1 MATKADFTQDE
12 WTSLHKGVTGAAML
26 VSLADR
32 DFSDSFGEASAMAKY
47 LTSQSTIG
55 ATELVRQVASIHS
68 TGFGIMDSTQKVQ
81 AETVAA
87 LRASISTLTAKA
99 PDEVEPYRRLVLGAA
114 EAVAEA
120 KGGVKPAETSAIAM
134 ITEALEAG

>member
-68 TGFGIMDSTQKVQ
+68 TGFGIMDSPQKVQ

-134 ITEALEAG
+134 ITEALGAG

>member
-55 ATELVRQVASIHS
+55 ATELVRQVAAIHS
-68 TGFGIMDSTQKVQ
+68 TGFGIMDSPQKVQ
-81 AETVAA
+81 AETTAA

-134 ITEALEAG
+134 ITEALGAG